1 MAFLGESLWIAGLW
15 KGMVDLW
22 KRGWREGLTA
32 QIKTFLFNE
41 QKHNSK
47 KKRKKKKNGTK
58 KESHWYR
65 KNGCQDSNQQ
75 INCFWC
81 CVFSTDEV
89 IRFCRWSISL
99 KEVNILFGCWLPHFT
114 SPLSFLPSH
123 ASQYQLSVLKEL
135 VYGCKLVF
143 NRENWEVFRVPEAD
157 LPPPQTHSKH
167 IDLFFKSSL
176 CLRL

>member
-47 KKRKKKKNGTK
+47 KNERKKNGTK
-58 KESHWYR
+58 KSLIGIE
-65 KNGCQDSNQQ
+65 KLVVKIP
-75 INCFWC
+75 INKST
-81 CVFSTDEV
+81 VFDAV
-89 IRFCRWSISL
+89 FFPQ

-157 LPPPQTHSKH
+157 LPPPDSFQTYRS
-167 IDLFFKSSL
+167 FF
-176 CLRL
+176 LRAAYVSGCRRVKIKARGL